1 VLMLLSLLLLSAIFC
16 FCHFCYCLF
25 HLCSC
30 FPDSVISVLVIC
42 WPFWLGYKICL
53 WWFHVPHKWWH
64 GLVRNLMLL
73 FLVVYQLSLLLSP
86 IWPCDT
92 SIPMFPNLG
101 STCPMVTWLTR
112 FCACYPYSCLSS
124 DRGTHRFPCFQTWD
138 RCVPRWYGRQEL
150 CHTLLHILMFP
161 TVHQLPLC
169 SKSMSYDWKTYNL
182 RQIFSVL
189 SFFGLWWL
197 ELIYYS
203 CLSSNR
209 ETHPCPCFQTWDG
222 CVPRFNDCHESSVSL
237 LLQVQVVWG
246 HFCMFL
252 WWYDLWYCTV
262 RPMMILFTI
271 YLSWHPSNHARRP
284 CPCFSNWGW
293 TSHMVPW
300 LPWNICYSFIY
311 LRPQFPIF

>member
-1 VLMLLSLLLLSAIFC
+1 MTWPCEELDAVISCSLPVIPTLVSHLTMGHIDSHVSKLGIDVSHGDMVDKNCVILFFLYLCFLLSTS
-16 FCHFCYCLF
+16 CHYAPSPCQMIEKHIIWGKYFLF
-25 HLCSC
+25 
-30 FPDSVISVLVIC
+30 
-42 WPFWLGYKICL
+42 
-53 WWFHVPHKWWH
+53 FH
-64 GLVRNLMLL
+64 
-73 FLVVYQLSLLLSP
+73 
-86 IWPCDT
+86 
-92 SIPMFPNLG
+92 
-101 STCPMVTWLTR
+101 
-112 FCACYPYSCLSS
+112 
-124 DRGTHRFPCFQTWD
+124 
-138 RCVPRWYGRQEL
+138 
-150 CHTLLHILMFP
+150 
-161 TVHQLPLC
+161 
-169 SKSMSYDWKTYNL
+169 
-182 RQIFSVL
+182 
-189 SFFGLWWL
+189 FFGLWWL

>member
-1 VLMLLSLLLLSAIFC
+1 
-16 FCHFCYCLF
+16 
-25 HLCSC
+25 
-30 FPDSVISVLVIC
+30 
-42 WPFWLGYKICL
+42 
-53 WWFHVPHKWWH
+53 
-64 GLVRNLMLL
+64 
-73 FLVVYQLSLLLSP
+73 
-86 IWPCDT
+86 
-92 SIPMFPNLG
+92 MFPNLG
-101 STCPMVTWLTR
+101 SMCRMVTWLTR
-112 FCACYPYSCLSS
+112 FCACYLFTFWACYPYSCLSS

-150 CHTLLHILMFP
+150 CHTLLLILMFP

-209 ETHPCPCFQTWDG
+209 VTHPCPCFQTWDG
-222 CVPRFNDCHESSVSL
+222 CVSRFNDCHESSVSL

-252 WWYDLWYCTV
+252 LHCQADDEPVHHLSIMTSIKPCETSMPMFLKLGLDLSHGS
-262 RPMMILFTI
+262 MAAMKHLLLI
-271 YLSWHPSNHARRP
+271 YLPEATIFDLS
-284 CPCFSNWGW
+284 FSLWW
-293 TSHMVPW
+293 
-300 LPWNICYSFIY
+300 
-311 LRPQFPIF
+311 